1 MIYLTNKLF
10 LFEIMN
16 IRNIKQT
23 LLSTKKI
30 LKELGKNI
38 KLARLRRKLRA
49 EQTAES
55 ANISRSTLW
64 AIEKGSPSVAIGS
77 YLQVLFILGLEKDV
91 LVIARDD
98 KPGRELRDA
107 ELLPRKRAPKK
118 AKAKE
123 S

>member
-1 MIYLTNKLF
+1 
-10 LFEIMN
+10 MN